1 MKHKLLILIVGL
13 MAAMT
18 AMAQEFGAIATSGG
32 ITATVQNNDVNPWT
46 FPGDGT
52 ATITGSGG
60 SKHYYITMDVD
71 TDVDAWF
78 ALDFTITGS
87 YGNGRL
93 YIDVDDV
100 QQNYYYDNA
109 YTNSSFNTNS
119 GTARTFIPTGHHT
132 VKLDYYYY
140 NGYRSDLSCSLSNLR
155 LFPQS
160 DVATLIDCDDSD
172 LEWSV
177 TTPENYLPWCVE
189 GDAAHTANARINTKT
204 GMKLSVNATQP
215 LELSFDYYISSSS
228 SDYLMVTDE
237 NGYNAFNLSGWNND
251 ESHRYND
258 GTFRVYIPEG
268 LHTYTISYAR
278 SQYDPGYG
286 NRAEVSN
293 IQLRSS
299 SSQVL
304 HINQQ
309 TAGNV
314 GLEAVA
320 NLGNLTAVR
329 YLKVSGPMNADDWAK
344 IKSMTSLVYLDLTD
358 AQVTEIPASAFTSNP
373 LRFFY
378 FPTTLQTIGNNAFE
392 YRNIEGAITIPEGV
406 TTIGNY
412 AFRGLHKATSVTL
425 PNSLTSL
432 GTYAFRR
439 SDGTQLR
446 EVTLGSGLTVI
457 PNYAFND
464 LDSLRVVHNCGNITA
479 LGEDAF
485 YNCEWLTSLEGLR
498 PVTVGSDAFN
508 YCKKLAS
515 IDLSRCT
522 TLNSGAFYRC
532 YGLTNLD
539 LTNVTSMGSSAFA
552 ECTGLTSVVIPDGL
566 TTVPS
571 YAFRDCNHLAT
582 VTLGASL
589 TILYYDAFNNCPV
602 TAIYV
607 NAPAPP
613 SRDGSNNPFYYSGS
627 RFAAATLYVPQ
638 YAMVSYKLHEYW
650 SQYKVIE
657 ANPNRVERLSLAS
670 DLVLTSNARIPDTP
684 DVTIAYNGH
693 LTVNGDN
700 AQPIGAFVI
709 NNQNDATASGVL
721 ISHCENITS
730 TSTAVRYYLGYS
742 SNPYWYYLCLPFD
755 VRVEDIT
762 NTANAAIVIREY
774 DAAGRADHG
783 PSGNWV
789 DVAPDATLHAGH
801 GYIMTASAATYATFP
816 ATAETRQAIFT
827 PAAVTTP
834 LDAHASVQPTDAGW
848 NLVGNV
854 YPAYYD
860 IYYMDYTAPITVW
873 STGNRSYTAYSVA
886 DDNLALLPFQAFFVQ
901 RPENVDVLTLNPAGR
916 QTSSV
921 IDHSAAS
928 VRRAPAA
935 GRSVINLTLSDG
947 QFTDRTRVV
956 INAAA
961 SDDFDAATD
970 ATKMMSYEGAPQ
982 FYSLL
987 ADDSQLAIN
996 EGQQQSGLVDLG
1008 MYLPADGTYT
1018 IDLTRADIDVQL
1030 LDDGQIVQMPYTF
1043 SAPAG
1048 TLDRRFS
1055 IVVTPG
1061 VVTGIDSTLPSS
1073 LQTLPSYDLQGRR
1086 VKSPAVPFL
1095 RKGSIVISK

>member
-32 ITATVQNNDVNPWT
+32 ITATVQNNDVYPWN

-52 ATITGSGG
+52 ATFPGNNQ
-60 SKHYYITMDVD
+60 SKGYYITLTVD
-71 TDVDAWF
+71 TDVDAWL
-78 ALDFTITGS
+78 ALDFSFTGGYNSNNLTI
-87 YGNGRL
+87 Y
-93 YIDVDDV
+93 VDDV
-100 QQNYYYDNA
+100 QKNKYYDGA
-109 YTNSSFNTNS
+109 YTYTNYATNS
-119 GTARTFIPTGHHT
+119 GVSRTFIPAGHHE
-132 VKLDYYYY
+132 VKFNYY
-140 NGYRSDLSCSLSNLR
+140 NGYTGPNYTCTLSNLR

-189 GDAAHTANARINTKT
+189 GEAAHTADANYSAKI
-204 GMKLSVNATQP
+204 GMAFNVNATQP
-215 LELSFDYYISSSS
+215 LELSFDYYVS
-228 SDYLMVTDE
+228 SDSYDYLRVTDE
-237 NGYNAFNLSGWNND
+237 NGYNVLDLSGWNSN

-258 GTFRVYIPEG
+258 GTCRIYIPEG
-268 LHTYTISYAR
+268 LHTYTISYNR
-278 SQYDPGYG
+278 SQYNPQYG

-293 IQLRSS
+293 FQLRTS

-304 HINQQ
+304 HVNQQ

-378 FPTTLQTIGNNAFE
+378 FPTTLQTIGNNAFDG
-392 YRNIEGAITIPEGV
+392 RNIEGAITIPEGV

-425 PNSLTSL
+425 PNSLTTL

-457 PNYAFND
+457 PNYAFYD

-479 LGEDAF
+479 LGDDAF
-485 YNCEWLTSLEGLR
+485 YNSEWLTSLEGLR

-508 YCKKLAS
+508 YCRRLAA

-522 TLNSGAFYRC
+522 TINSSAFYRC

-539 LTNVTSMGSSAFA
+539 LTNVTSMGSGAFQ

-571 YAFRDCNHLAT
+571 YAFYSCTKLAT

-589 TILYYDAFNNCPV
+589 TSLGYDAFNNCPV

-613 SRDGSNNPFYYSGS
+613 SRDGSNNPFYYNGS
-627 RFAAATLYVPQ
+627 RFSAATLYVPQ

-650 SQYKVIE
+650 SQYQVIE

-789 DVAPDATLHAGH
+789 DVAPTATLQAGH

-901 RPENVDVLTLNPAGR
+901 RPENVDLLTLNPAGR

-996 EGQQQSGLVDLG
+996 EGQQQSGLVNLG

-1055 IVVTPG
+1055 IVFASGT
-1061 VVTGIDSTLPSS
+1061 VTGIDQALPATL
-1073 LQTLPSYDLQGRR
+1073 QALPSYDLQGRR

>member
-18 AMAQEFGAIATSGG
+18 AMAQEFGPIATSGG

-52 ATITGSGG
+52 ATINGSGG

-71 TDVDAWF
+71 TDVDAWL
-78 ALDFTITGS
+78 ALDYTFTGS
-87 YGNGRL
+87 YGYGHL

-100 QQNYYYDNA
+100 QKNRYDDNA
-109 YTNSSFNTNS
+109 YTYSNFSTNA
-119 GTARTFIPTGHHT
+119 GTSRTFIPAGHHT

-155 LFPQS
+155 LFPKS
-160 DVATLIDCDDSD
+160 DVATLIDCNDSD

-177 TTPENYLPWCVE
+177 TIPENYFPWCIDGE
-189 GDAAHTANARINTKT
+189 TAHTANVNNNNKT

-215 LELSFDYYISSSS
+215 LELSFDYYISSGSN
-228 SDYLMVTDE
+228 DYLMVTDE
-237 NGYNAFNLSGWNND
+237 NGYNALNLSGWNSN

-258 GTFRVYIPEG
+258 GTCRIYIPEG
-268 LHTYTISYAR
+268 LHTYTISYVR
-278 SQYDPGYG
+278 SPYDPSYG

-293 IQLRSS
+293 FQLTTS

-320 NLGNLTAVR
+320 NLGNLTSVR

-344 IKSMTSLVYLDLTD
+344 IKSMTSLVYLDLSG

-406 TTIGNY
+406 TTIGEY
-412 AFRGLHKATSVTL
+412 AFRGLHKATSLTL
-425 PNSLTSL
+425 PNSLTVL
-432 GTYAFRR
+432 GNRAFCR

-446 EVTLGSGLTVI
+446 EVNLGSGLTTL
-457 PNYAFND
+457 PYSSFND
-464 LDSLRVVHNCGNITA
+464 LDSLRVVRNCGNITTV
-479 LGEDAF
+479 GEYAF
-485 YNCEWLTSLEGLR
+485 SHCEWLTSLEGLR
-498 PVTVGSDAFN
+498 PVTVVRDAFSN
-508 YCKKLAS
+508 CTSLAA

-522 TLNSGAFYRC
+522 TLGDAAFYRC
-532 YGLTNLD
+532 HALTSLD
-539 LTNVTSMGSSAFA
+539 LTNVTSMGNSSFA

-566 TTVPS
+566 TQIPS
-571 YAFRDCNHLAT
+571 YAFRECNRLAT

-589 TILYYDAFNNCPV
+589 TSLGYDAFNNCPV

-613 SRDGSNNPFYYSGS
+613 SRDGSNNPFYYNGS
-627 RFAAATLYVPQ
+627 RFSAATLYVPQ

-657 ANPNRVERLSLAS
+657 ANPNRVERLTLAS

-709 NNQNDATASGVL
+709 NNQDDATRSGVL

-742 SNPYWYYLCLPFD
+742 SNPFWYYLCLPFD
-755 VRVEDIT
+755 VCVADIT

-801 GYIMTASAATYATFP
+801 GYIMTASAATYVTFP
-816 ATAETRQAIFT
+816 ATADTRQAIFT

-834 LDAHASVQPTDAGW
+834 LEAHASVQPTDAGW

-873 STGNRSYTAYSVA
+873 NTSNRSYTAYSVA
-886 DDNLALLPFQAFFVQ
+886 DDELALLPFQAFFVQ
-901 RPENVDVLTLNPAGR
+901 RPENVDLLTLNPAGR
-916 QTSSV
+916 QTSST

-935 GRSVINLTLSDG
+935 GRSVVNLTLSDG
-947 QFTDRTRVV
+947 QLTDRTRVV

-987 ADDSQLAIN
+987 ADGSLLAIN
-996 EGQQQSGLVDLG
+996 EGQQQSGRVDLG

-1018 IDLTRADIDVQL
+1018 IDLTRADVEVQL
-1030 LDDGQIVQMPYTF
+1030 FDGAEPVEMPYTF

-1048 TLDRRFS
+1048 TLDGRFTL
-1055 IVVTPG
+1055 VVCSGT
-1061 VVTGIDSTLPSS
+1061 VTGIDSALPSS
-1073 LQTLPSYDLQGRR
+1073 LQTPPSYDLQGRR
-1086 VKSPAVPFL
+1086 VKSLLAPSL
-1095 RKGSIVISK
+1095 RKGQVIIK